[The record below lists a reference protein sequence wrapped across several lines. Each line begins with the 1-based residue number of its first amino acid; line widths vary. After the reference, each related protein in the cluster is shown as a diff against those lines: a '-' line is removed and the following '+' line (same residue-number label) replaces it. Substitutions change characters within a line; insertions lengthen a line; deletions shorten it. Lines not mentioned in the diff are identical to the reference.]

1 MCRFASFVLTKDR
14 EFYNENGDSHSEII
28 SEHCL
33 NEWGAGGPNIVKV
46 EIVPTAEI
54 KTWPSLKKWKFVID
68 QDVLPAWADRAELE
82 TRTRVALQKRY
93 KKGFKT
99 VYATGCTSL
108 TSLKADAAQYVNVS
122 GCTSLTSLKA
132 DAAQY
137 VYARGYTSLTS
148 LKADAAKI
156 VNVSGCTSLTSLK
169 ADAAQSVYARGC
181 TSLTSLKAD
190 AAKIVNVRW
199 CTSLTSLKADTAQSV
214 YASGCTSLKYEAK
227 NGQKVYR

>member
-14 EFYNENGDSHSEII
+14 EFYNEDGDSHSEII
-28 SEHCL
+28 SKHRL
-33 NEWGAGGPNIVKV
+33 NEWGVNGPNIVKV

-68 QDVLPAWADRAELE
+68 QDVLPAWADREELE

-99 VYATGCTSL
+99 VDVRGCTLLTSLKADAAKTVDVTGCTSL
-108 TSLKADAAQYVNVS
+108 TSLKADTAQYVYAS

-137 VYARGYTSLTS
+137 VHAR
-148 LKADAAKI
+148 
-156 VNVSGCTSLTSLK
+156 
-169 ADAAQSVYARGC
+169 
-181 TSLTSLKAD
+181 
-190 AAKIVNVRW
+190 
-199 CTSLTSLKADTAQSV
+199 
-214 YASGCTSLKYEAK
+214 GCTSLKYEAK
-227 NGQKVYR
+227 KGQKVYR

>member
-14 EFYNENGDSHSEII
+14 EFYNENGDSHSDII
-28 SEHCL
+28 SKHCL
-33 NEWGAGGPNIVKV
+33 NEWGVSGPNIVKV

-68 QDVLPAWADRAELE
+68 QDVLPAWADREELE
-82 TRTRVALQKRY
+82 TRTRIALQKRY

-99 VYATGCTSL
+99 VNVTGCTLL

-132 DAAQY
+132 DAAQT
-137 VYARGYTSLTS
+137 V
-148 LKADAAKI
+148 D
-156 VNVSGCTSLTSLK
+156 VEGCTSLTSLK
-169 ADAAQSVYARGC
+169 TDAAQTVYARG
-181 TSLTSLKAD
+181 
-190 AAKIVNVRW
+190 

-214 YASGCTSLKYEAK
+214 YASGCTSLTYEAK
-227 NGQKVYR
+227 KGQTIYR